1 MIKEHL
7 PNPAHPKPYEVFG
20 LTEKE
25 VLYWRVRN
33 DRFKEILEDQQ
44 TLIHELKESS
54 NNYGEFLFV
63 TTSRLGDRDRIYIT
77 FYGLGYH
84 EHRERWLT
92 DEWFWYQ
99 SNLHEDQQE
108 QLISKKEAQE
118 LLEERL
124 ADLHPFIK
132 EDTQTE
138 KGKFFELLA
147 DLTDEDGALAEMEDI
162 EPYIDWILPTEEKE
176 NNNTPPIG
184 EILLDEEFR
193 ERMTINGDHETN
205 ECQYSQEN
213 IRDSDW
219 IEDNSALFWSTATVA
234 CEQIGPGAIIVDL
247 SKPSKSGGYQFRY
260 MTQGEIE
267 LRDEDLDR
275 LLREYNPHREFVVV
289 LLKSNDQYRI
299 HLGDAPPMG
308 WWDSMTT
315 NIPYSD

>member
-1 MIKEHL
+1 MTIEQL
-7 PNPAHPKPYEVFG
+7 PKPSPKKPYEVFG
-20 LTEKE
+20 FTEQE
-25 VLYWRVRN
+25 QLHWRVDGERFQEIIED
-33 DRFKEILEDQQ
+33 DRTI
-44 TLIHELKESS
+44 IHEIKKSS
-54 NNYGEFLFV
+54 NNYGEFIFI
-63 TTSRLGDRDRIYIT
+63 TASRSGDQCPIIMT

-108 QLISKKEAQE
+108 QLISKEEAQE

-176 NNNTPPIG
+176 NNDTPPTG
-184 EILLDEEFR
+184 EILLDEESR
-193 ERMTINGDHETN
+193 ERMTINGDHETK

-234 CEQIGPGAIIVDL
+234 CEQIGPGAIVVDL

-260 MTQGEIE
+260 TTQGEIE
-267 LRDEDLDR
+267 LKDKDLDR

-289 LLKSNDQYRI
+289 LFKSNDKYRI

>member
-1 MIKEHL
+1 MRQERQPEPTSKNSE
-7 PNPAHPKPYEVFG
+7 EVFG
-20 LTEKE
+20 LNDREILFGRINEK
-25 VLYWRVRN
+25 
-33 DRFKEILEDQQ
+33 RFKEIITDDQ
-44 TLIHELKESS
+44 TKIHTIQESS
-54 NNYGEFLFV
+54 NNYGEFIFI
-63 TTSRLGDRDRIYIT
+63 TASRSGGLSPICMS

-92 DEWFWYQ
+92 EEWFWYQ

-108 QLISKKEAQE
+108 QVISKEEAQE
-118 LLEERL
+118 LLEKRL

-162 EPYIDWILPTEEKE
+162 EPYIDWILPTEGEE
-176 NNNTPPIG
+176 NKPPTD
-184 EILLDEEFR
+184 ENLLDDESR
-193 ERMTINGDHETN
+193 ERMTVSGHQETK
-205 ECQYSQEN
+205 EFQYSQEHR
-213 IRDSDW
+213 RDLDW
-219 IEDNSALFWSTATVA
+219 IEENSAVFWSTATVA
-234 CEQIGPGAIIVDL
+234 CEQIGPGAIVVDL

-260 MTQGEIE
+260 ITQGEIE
-267 LRDEDLDR
+267 LRDEDLDS

-289 LLKSNDQYRI
+289 LLKSNDKYRI

-315 NIPYSD
+315 NIPYPDSK